1 MIGAALY
8 SFHHILPIKT
18 SDREVKY
25 LMLCGRDRESAGY
38 AGESVYI
45 ETNLWENVDRN
56 VNNKSMGKG
65 IAAYQAYM
73 PEGSSAF
80 GVQKE
85 KYEKLAQVSAAGT
98 VNMAEATYPN
108 PMKPEKDETVAQE
121 IQGQE
126 QQSAQSRAN
135 EMAVIANTTS
145 PEDIKKMEEE
155 GFSITESDS
164 RTIITVTDK
173 IKAALAEAGVDVSY
187 GDTLTREQLEKISGN
202 PVVMNQIAQ
211 VLKNNDLPVTDANV
225 QESAAALEQ
234 AASLSGISEDTMS
247 YLLKN
252 DLEPTIRNVYK
263 AEHAG
268 TVAAEAVSTISPES
282 LQELEPQIAAIV
294 QESGL
299 PVNEAS
305 IADGKW
311 LIAHQIPLTKDNLV
325 YFEQLKELSTQ
336 LSDGTY
342 NWDALADS
350 AAKAI
355 LSGKRPED
363 GYMIT
368 ARRRLEETRLMMTTE
383 ARATMEKKGIEIDTK
398 PLEALVEELKEQE
411 RQYYRAL
418 LIGESIEPSEKNVDL
433 LAKTEEVLAD
443 LKTAPAYAIGQ
454 IADGDTLEM
463 IHDSGEVMRSQLLQA
478 NEPFEPMRREPAQ
491 AAPIQKDGTGATA
504 AVSAQV
510 QTGETGKAAMFAA
523 QTARTGEAMP
533 VSAQTAETES
543 VAAQTAVTGEM
554 AAVNP
559 QTAVPGETAAAFP
572 QGSEPGEAISDQA
585 EGASPAMRR
594 ELAQANERYETMQ
607 TAPRADM
614 GDSIQKAFRN
624 VDDILRDLNF
634 EVSEPNRRAVR
645 ILSYNEMPLT
655 EENVQ
660 AVKARDEEMQR
671 AFRNMNP
678 SVTMEMIRRGQNPL
692 DMTLEELNH
701 AAEQIKTETGHEEQE
716 RFSRYLWKLEQNREI
731 SQEERDSYIGIYR
744 LIAQVEKTDGAALGF
759 LMNQGSEPTMRN
771 LITAMRSAR
780 KGSMNYAVDDS
791 FEGVKSTAKG
801 PRIDEQIEAAFH
813 QNCLKD
819 VLDVVTPEKLA
830 RLGTDNWED
839 MTPEQLAEALRE
851 METAEQE
858 EQAQEAY
865 VKAQMAE
872 YQQVLQTSEEVYSY
886 LERYH
891 MPNSVMNVMA
901 VSEMMRRPNQVL
913 NRLFRQDSLS
923 KSAAEMIADLKAQ
936 VLEEF
941 GDSLKNP
948 EELADAQEK
957 LADVAEHVMDTML
970 IDDPSVRSLDVRELR
985 RSVCAIELCA
995 KKAQEECYMVP
1006 IQTGD
1011 SVTGVSLKIV
1021 RGKEEKGLVD
1031 IIFDSPGFG
1040 KVAAS
1045 FYAHAQGI
1053 SGMIAVNDEKSY
1065 REVSANLDALINEM
1079 KSGGHEAETV
1089 DIKAA
1094 YISDLSLEHYEMA
1107 GIRREQRMAAAG
1119 ELAED
1124 KSNTVQTTR
1133 LYHIAETFIRH
1144 CSQSGNR
1151 S

>member
-252 DLEPTIRNVYK
+252 DLEPTIHNVYK

-355 LSGKRPED
+355 VSGNRPED

-383 ARATMEKKGIEIDTK
+383 ARANMEKKGIEIDTR

-411 RQYYRAL
+411 QQYYRAL
-418 LIGESIEPSEKNVDL
+418 LVGESIEPSEKNVDL
-433 LAKTEEVLAD
+433 LARAEEVFAD
-443 LKTAPAYAIGQ
+443 LKTAPAYVLGQ
-454 IADGDTLEM
+454 AAGGDTVET
-463 IHDSGEVMRSQLLQA
+463 IHDLGEAMRRELAQA
-478 NEPFEPMRREPAQ
+478 GESYEPMRRELARGGAFGDTVPVPVQAGAASAQ
-491 AAPIQKDGTGATA
+491 TTEAGETAAASAQTTGSGEVVAATA
-504 AVSAQV
+504 
-510 QTGETGKAAMFAA
+510 QTTGS
-523 QTARTGEAMP
+523 GEA
-533 VSAQTAETES
+533 VVATAQTAETES
-543 VAAQTAVTGEM
+543 VAA
-554 AAVNP
+554 

-780 KGSMNYAVDDS
+780 KGAMDYAVDDS

-995 KKAQEECYMVP
+995 KRAQEECYMVP

>member
-187 GDTLTREQLEKISGN
+187 GNTLTREQLEKISGN

-478 NEPFEPMRREPAQ
+478 NETFEPMRRELAQ
-491 AAPIQKDGTGATA
+491 AASMQKVETGTTAGA
-504 AVSAQV
+504 SAQV
-510 QTGETGKAAMFAA
+510 QAGEIGETAAVTA
-523 QTARTGEAMP
+523 QTARTGETMP

-543 VAAQTAVTGEM
+543 VAAQTAVPGET

-678 SVTMEMIRRGQNPL
+678 AVTMEMIRRGQNPL

-701 AAEQIKTETGHEEQE
+701 AAEQIRTETGHEEQE

-780 KGSMNYAVDDS
+780 KGPMNYAVDDS

-801 PRIDEQIEAAFH
+801 PRIDEQIEAAFQ

-830 RLGTDNWED
+830 RLGTDNWEN

-1031 IIFDSPGFG
+1031 IIFDKPGFG

-1053 SGMIAVNDEKSY
+1053 SGMIAVSDEKSY
-1065 REVSANLDALINEM
+1065 REVSADLDALINEM
-1079 KSGGHEAETV
+1079 KSGGHESETV

-1151 S
+1151 